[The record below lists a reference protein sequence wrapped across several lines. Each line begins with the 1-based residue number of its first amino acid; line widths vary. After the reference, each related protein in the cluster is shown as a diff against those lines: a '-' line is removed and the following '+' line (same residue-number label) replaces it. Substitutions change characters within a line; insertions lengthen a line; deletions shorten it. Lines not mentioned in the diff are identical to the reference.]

1 MKMENE
7 NKEKLSPPF
16 VNLTINIYDR
26 IEYIFKEIQ
35 RDPKRTE

>member
-16 VNLTINIYDR
+16 VNLTHMTITVTVSFDVTDVWQCVISL
-26 IEYIFKEIQ
+26 
-35 RDPKRTE
+35 